1 MSSDKMRVYRKVFKK
16 ETAGINRNQFDF
28 FTVYSDQEIKP
39 ESDWRETIDSL
50 CPTPDDDNDRL
61 FICAEPLTVSNA
73 YLVLMGKIKEA
84 ENTLKRLNEERE
96 ILTGLLYYSIKN
108 DDEKAV
114 IGELLVYFSNEG
126 VKVEKIQFIPQMPF

>member
-61 FICAEPLTVSNA
+61 FICARA
-73 YLVLMGKIKEA
+73 H
-84 ENTLKRLNEERE
+84 KRSK
-96 ILTGLLYYSIKN
+96 LYFTICS
-108 DDEKAV
+108 
-114 IGELLVYFSNEG
+114 
-126 VKVEKIQFIPQMPF
+126 